1 MFLCKLFKKKD
12 VKKCLCV
19 SQTQQGSRPGPASG
33 GISNHLNFI
42 NDSHLIYSNTT
53 SHHQHTETIS
63 NWNHSRGNTF
73 LNTYAKNAYLVTE
86 HVSWCSLIKFLGT
99 LHINRHECTCS
110 PYIQGVVTLHISMVQ
125 ATWPAARPSGSMKI
139 LSSPVTKS
147 HATPCKQP
155 QTRDIFTLQHFPFML
170 KHITQSTTAPLES
183 ARGGGHLSF
192 EANNDIW

>member
-1 MFLCKLFKKKD
+1 MFLCILLRKKN
-12 VKKCLCV
+12 VKSSVCV

-42 NDSHLIYSNTT
+42 NDSHLIYTNRAS
-53 SHHQHTETIS
+53 HQHTENIF
-63 NWNHSRGNTF
+63 NWNFSRVNTF

-86 HVSWCSLIKFLGT
+86 HVSWCSLIKFPGT
-99 LHINRHECTCS
+99 VQINRNECTCS
-110 PYIQGVVTLHISMVQ
+110 SYIQGVVTLHISMVQ

-155 QTRDIFTLQHFPFML
+155 QGRDIFTLKDFPFM
-170 KHITQSTTAPLES
+170 
-183 ARGGGHLSF
+183 
-192 EANNDIW
+192 